1 MTTYDMMRSFADSW
15 GLLGMFLFFIA
26 TLLFVFLRPHSKTL
40 ADQAKMIPFR
50 EDK

>member
-15 GLLGMFLFFIA
+15 GLLFMFVFFVGA
-26 TLLFVFLRPHSKTL
+26 ALFVYVRPGAKDL

-50 EDK
+50 EDE